1 MICSA
6 QEFVSLRS
14 SDIPEEYLRAA
25 SEEAPLEVWHEVIN
39 NHPDMLFWVAQNK
52 TVPIAI
58 LEILAGD
65 QDERVRSMVAA
76 KSKLPEALQ
85 LRLTEDPS
93 PLVRMRLARHKKATS
108 RVLAILATDPNPEIR
123 QVVQERLENRSC

>member
-1 MICSA
+1 MIGSA
-6 QEFVSLRS
+6 EEFVRLRT
-14 SDIPEEYLRAA
+14 SDLPEEYLRAA

-39 NHPDMLFWVAQNK
+39 NHPDMRYWVAHNK

-65 QDERVRSMVAA
+65 QDERVRMMVAE
-76 KSKLPEALQ
+76 KRKLPETVQ

-93 PLVRMRLARHKKATS
+93 SMVRSALAYNKKATS
-108 RVLAILATDPNPEIR
+108 RVLAILAIDPDPEIR
-123 QVVQERLENRSC
+123 QIAQERLENG

>member
-1 MICSA
+1 M
-6 QEFVSLRS
+6 
-14 SDIPEEYLRAA
+14 
-25 SEEAPLEVWHEVIN
+25 EVWHEVIN